1 MGKQGYG
8 RGLLRIFIGLV
19 CFCLLLA
26 GVYWVSR
33 EGVGYRIPI
42 REQATIAAPETAGT
56 SPAEAAIPYARYALW
71 LGGAAFALGAGAIAL
86 SIISVSRGKQIRR
99 LAADR
104 KRQTEEYGRMVYSLC
119 GILENWETEP
129 GKREH
134 VMRVARYTRILAK
147 LWGFPDLKAQMLG
160 IYSMLHDI
168 GMYYVPRSILQK
180 SGSLTVDEYARV
192 KRHVEHGYRYAE
204 RYGLPD
210 EVRQIIRYHHEQW
223 DGGGYH
229 RDMAGP
235 HIPLAARIVGLAD
248 TYDTLRMERVYRPSY
263 THAEAVE
270 VIRQERGR
278 MLDPDLVDLFTAHHT
293 LFEDVYSQEILVGDA
308 SI

>member
-1 MGKQGYG
+1 MGKRGIG
-8 RGLLRIFIGLV
+8 RGLFNIFIGLI

-26 GVYWVSR
+26 GVYWVSW
-33 EGVGYRIPI
+33 EGVRYRAPI
-42 REQATIAAPETAGT
+42 REQAVIAAPEPEAP
-56 SPAEAAIPYARYALW
+56 SVPAAAPYAAYALW
-71 LGGAAFALGAGAIAL
+71 LGGAAFVLGIGFVALAIVSAG
-86 SIISVSRGKQIRR
+86 RRRRIRR
-99 LAADR
+99 MAEDKR
-104 KRQTEEYGRMVYSLC
+104 RQTDEYGRMVYSLC
-119 GILENWETEP
+119 GILENWENEP

-147 LWGFPDLKAQMLG
+147 LWGFSDHAAHMMG

-168 GMYYVPRSILQK
+168 GMYYVPRAILQK
-180 SGSLTVDEYARV
+180 SGSLTVEEYARV
-192 KRHVEHGYRYAE
+192 KRHVEHGYRYAQ

-210 EVRQIIRYHHEQW
+210 QVRQIIRYHHEQW

-229 RDMAGP
+229 EDMAGP

-263 THAEAVE
+263 THGEAVE

-278 MLDPDLVDLFTAHHT
+278 MLDPELVDLFTASHT
-293 LFEDVYSQEILVGDA
+293 LFEDVFSKEILVGDA

>member
-1 MGKQGYG
+1 MGKRGFG
-8 RGLLRIFIGLV
+8 RGLLNILIGLIG
-19 CFCLLLA
+19 FCLLLA

-33 EGVGYRIPI
+33 EGGRNHAPI
-42 REQATIAAPETAGT
+42 RDQAAVASEIEEAPQAEPLIPDAGYT
-56 SPAEAAIPYARYALW
+56 LW
-71 LGGAAFALGAGAIAL
+71 LGGAAIALGIGLVALAIVAAG
-86 SIISVSRGKQIRR
+86 RR
-99 LAADR
+99 KRIKRMEADAR
-104 KRQTEEYGRMVYSLC
+104 RQTEEYGRMVYSLC
-119 GILENWETEP
+119 GILENWENEP

-134 VMRVARYTRILAK
+134 VMRVARYTRILAR
-147 LWGFPDLKAQMLG
+147 LWGFSEHDAHMMG

-180 SGSLTVDEYARV
+180 SGSLTVEEYARV
-192 KRHVEHGYRYAE
+192 KQHVEHGSRYAE
-204 RYGLPD
+204 RYGLPE

-229 RDMAGP
+229 EDMAGP

-278 MLDPDLVDLFTAHHT
+278 MLDPELVDLFAASHA
-293 LFEDVYSQEILVGDA
+293 LFEDVFSQEILVRDA